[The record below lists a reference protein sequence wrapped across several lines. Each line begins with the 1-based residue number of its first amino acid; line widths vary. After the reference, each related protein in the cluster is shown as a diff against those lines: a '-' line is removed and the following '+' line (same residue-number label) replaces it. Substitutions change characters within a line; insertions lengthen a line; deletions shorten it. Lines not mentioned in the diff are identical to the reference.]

1 MIQFRPQ
8 VIRDSASVSMVTGL
22 QLLMLTVSRGLQHI
36 TYMIRF
42 DFSIIRPVI
51 CVFPSLLLQA

>member
-1 MIQFRPQ
+1 MIHFRPQ

-36 TYMIRF
+36 TYMIHF